1 MAKALEEKLDNYIL
15 EFVNLNNSN
24 KLILEE
30 THEILESRFKDHLR
44 ALKINSEEAMQKLLK
59 ENSKESDAK
68 DIFKREIEVYVKQLH
83 ADVEETQE
91 KI

>member
-44 ALKINSEEAMQKLLK
+44 ALKNDSEEAMK
-59 ENSKESDAK
+59 
-68 DIFKREIEVYVKQLH
+68 
-83 ADVEETQE
+83 
-91 KI
+91 KIV

>member
-24 KLILEE
+24 KMILEE

-44 ALKINSEEAMQKLLK
+44 ALKNNSEESLQKIIK

-68 DIFKREIEVYVKQLH
+68 NIFKKEIEVYVKQLH

-91 KI
+91 